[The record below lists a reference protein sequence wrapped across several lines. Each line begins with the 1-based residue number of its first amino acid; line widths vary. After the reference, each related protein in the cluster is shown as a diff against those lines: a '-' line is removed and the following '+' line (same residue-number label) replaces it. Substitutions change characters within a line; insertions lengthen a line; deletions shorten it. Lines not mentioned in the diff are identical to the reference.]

1 MQLTPKA
8 SLMIKQY
15 SNTLI
20 PIFLF
25 LFPSF
30 GLVSCDQGAQN
41 QPIINTWVSENEDS
55 FYLSILANNEVS
67 SNIFGNEFFGL
78 YELEGDS
85 ILRINI
91 PLQNQ
96 TLTIDSTASYFDSEG
111 TPSLSYYHEEKL
123 IATEEFGKISST
135 SAVNTFTILVVNK
148 DELSLLTSTNEI
160 LNFTAQKEEAVAEIG
175 ISFISILRGIMGI
188 VFLLL
193 IAFVLSTDRKNINW
207 RLVSIGVGLQ
217 LVLAL
222 LVLKVPFVKSIFD
235 VVSKGFVTVLNF
247 TKEGSSFLFGNLVT
261 DIDTMGFIFAFQILP
276 TIVFFAA
283 LTSAL
288 YYMGIIQ
295 WIVYAFAWI
304 MSKTMK
310 LSGAESLAAAGNIFL
325 GQTESP
331 LLVRPYLEKMT
342 KSEIM
347 CLMTG
352 GMATIAGGVL
362 GAYVGYLGGES
373 VQEQQVFASHL
384 LSTSIMS
391 APSAIVAAKMLVP
404 ESNPENI
411 DSKLSISKDKIGANI
426 LDAIST
432 GTRDGLKLAVNVG
445 VMLLVFTAFMYMFN
459 AMSFQLGEWTNLN
472 AKIYANTAGRFE
484 GLTLQYILGMIFSPV
499 AWMLGVDWSDALMF
513 GQLLGEKTI
522 LNEFFA
528 YASLGKLKAAEL
540 FHHKKSIIIATYAL
554 CGFANF
560 ASIGIQIGGISA
572 LAQNQQSTLAKL
584 GVRALVG
591 GTIACFMTATIA
603 GMLY

>member
-1 MQLTPKA
+1 
-8 SLMIKQY
+8 MIKQY

-25 LFPSF
+25 VFSSF
-30 GLVSCDQGAQN
+30 GLVSCDQGIQN

-384 LSTSIMS
+384 LAASIMS
-391 APSAIVAAKMLVP
+391 APAAIVAAKMLVP

-499 AWMLGVDWSDALMF
+499 AWMLGVDWSDAVMV